1 MTPSWT
7 ASYALSTV
15 VRALDKAVGVPRST
29 QVHCS
34 GVDLTEVRFPPVGS
48 QPWAVAVRG
57 RDVFPKR
64 VTSPHTKCFQGSQ
77 ARPFHS

>member
-1 MTPSWT
+1 MPSWT
-7 ASYALSTV
+7 ASYELSTV

-34 GVDLTEVRFPPVGS
+34 GVDLTEARFPPVGS

-57 RDVFPKR
+57 RDVFPNR
-64 VTSPHTKCFQGSQ
+64 ATLSHTKCVSGISSE
-77 ARPFHS
+77 ALS